1 MLAQGNFR
9 FSKPR
14 AIISRLGCDL
24 PVFRQDTCLVEFPA
38 VFARGA
44 AARGNAA
51 GGCRKAADVCHP

>member
-1 MLAQGNFR
+1 MLAQGNFQI

-38 VFARGA
+38 VFARG
-44 AARGNAA
+44 RRRPRQRRRRMPKGS
-51 GGCRKAADVCHP
+51 